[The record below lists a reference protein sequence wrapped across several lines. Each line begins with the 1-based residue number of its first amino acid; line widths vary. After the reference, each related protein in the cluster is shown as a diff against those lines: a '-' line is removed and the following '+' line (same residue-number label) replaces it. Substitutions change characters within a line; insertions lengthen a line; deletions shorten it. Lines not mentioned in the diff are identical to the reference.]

1 MQSRRLLDM
10 WLSLL
15 IADVKAESI
24 QKFILLVDKMSAIE
38 LSKNPVFHDRSK
50 HIDTRYHYIRDCV
63 DKNVVDVEHVRTID
77 QLADI
82 LTKPLGR
89 VRLAELRSRLGVGRV
104 QQD

>member
-10 WLSLL
+10 WLSML

-24 QKFILLVDKMSAIE
+24 QKFSLLVDKMSAIE
-38 LSKNPVFHDRSK
+38 LSKNHVFHDRSK
-50 HIDTRYHYIRDCV
+50 HIDTHYHYIRDCV
-63 DKNVVDVEHVRTID
+63 DKNMVDVEHVRTID

>member
-1 MQSRRLLDM
+1 
-10 WLSLL
+10 
-15 IADVKAESI
+15 
-24 QKFILLVDKMSAIE
+24 
-38 LSKNPVFHDRSK
+38 
-50 HIDTRYHYIRDCV
+50 
-63 DKNVVDVEHVRTID
+63 VDVEHVRTID

>member
-1 MQSRRLLDM
+1 LQSRRLLDM
-10 WLSLL
+10 WLSML

-24 QKFILLVDKMSAIE
+24 QKFSLLVDKMSAIE